1 MARKQVT
8 MGDVAKEMGIS
19 IVTVSKALAG
29 KEGVSEGLRE
39 LIILKA
45 RELGYEYSAGR
56 KITDAVNVTIGIVIS
71 ERFVGDNENSFY
83 FKIYQKML
91 MGLSAKGYIGILEI
105 IRPEDENG
113 GVLPNMLRM
122 DSVSQVVVI
131 GEMGTAF
138 LEKLVASPVS
148 VIFFDFENEEY
159 DVDSITGDNV
169 NGGFLLTRYLAKKG
183 HEKIGFVGSYH
194 STRSILDRFMGY
206 RKYLIAKDKEYISEW
221 TIPDRDEG
229 GHYVELKL
237 PEHMPTAFVCNC
249 DEVAYAM
256 IDRLSKAGYRV
267 PEDIS
272 VVGYDDYAKRIPEN
286 VSLTTYR
293 VDSAEM
299 VRCCIHIIEQRVKNK
314 YYRRGMTVIRG
325 ELVERGTVKDADGG
339 NAGNER

>member
-45 RELGYEYSAGR
+45 QELGYEYNGGR
-56 KITDAVNVTIGIVIS
+56 KAADTVSATIGIVIS

-83 FKIYQKML
+83 FKIYQKLL

-105 IRPEDENG
+105 IRHEDEQN

-122 DSVSQVVVI
+122 DSVSQVVII
-131 GEMGTAF
+131 GEMEPVF
-138 LEKLVASPVS
+138 LEKLVSSPVS
-148 VIFFDFENEEY
+148 VIFFDFENEEF

-183 HEKIGFVGSYH
+183 HEHIGFVGSYH

-206 RKYLIAKDKEYISEW
+206 RKYLIAKDKEYKSEW
-221 TIPDRDEG
+221 TILDRDKNG
-229 GHYVELKL
+229 RYVELEL
-237 PEHMPTAFVCNC
+237 PENMPTAFVCNC

-256 IDRLSKAGYRV
+256 IDKLSKAGYRV

-272 VVGYDDYAKRIPEN
+272 VVGYDDYAQRIPQD
-286 VSLTTYR
+286 VFLTTYR
-293 VDSAEM
+293 VNAAEM
-299 VRCCIHIIEQRVKNK
+299 VRCCLHIIEQRVKNK
-314 YYRRGMTVIRG
+314 YYRRGMTTIRG
-325 ELVERGTVKDADGG
+325 ELVERDTVRDMHV
-339 NAGNER
+339 